1 MILEGN
7 NPLAASLKESS
18 GLMCVNGSGRTLTAD
33 VNHNAM
39 TWRFNETGTHVQT
52 MATNESL
59 IPPTCENE
67 NEASGN
73 NLHNTNL
80 LASKRNRNDSNNLAD
95 DENMEGDFNEIQ
107 GEFDLHSNVQKLKQ
121 DANYTDKS
129 LVQSSVPQ
137 PCCESLE
144 NLQER
149 VVGVDGGEGCVVANQ
164 SKDAGMEESQ
174 FPDDGCSER
183 VGRGGDLNDDQIK
196 DNQTMVD
203 HIPDK
208 MCQDT
213 SGDEAIQNMYVDEV
227 NVNEP
232 RTSTDATLL
241 ETQLNDYANKSK
253 GQTESLHEEEMS
265 SDDDEYLYE
274 RIDVAKT
281 KSHFFSSQGFLEN
294 DFLAASSFTEQN
306 LCMKCNK
313 DGQLLGCN
321 TSSCP
326 LVVHENCLGYP
337 AHFDEMGNFYCPFCA
352 YSLAMSE
359 YLEAKKKASIAR
371 KRLASFFQKSLQQ
384 HPNESAEELHKK
396 EQTHSRQ
403 NGTNEIYDNGH
414 CGGRKHNQ
422 VKQNGQKVHD
432 FSDHLCQE
440 SISNRNQSEPSASCF
455 KNNLPCI
462 EEMANLASATVS
474 VSYGGTVG
482 KKNIVEERPSVGAL
496 VEKQDQAP
504 INCRSDDDNLAR
516 TDADVAP
523 VDLREAEGENAKFNI
538 SSYSIRV
545 RKQERQ

>member
-73 NLHNTNL
+73 NLHDTNL

-107 GEFDLHSNVQKLKQ
+107 GEFDLHSNVKKLKQ

-129 LVQSSVPQ
+129 IGQNSVPQ

-149 VVGVDGGEGCVVANQ
+149 VVGVDGGEGSVVANQ
-164 SKDAGMEESQ
+164 SQDAGMEESQ

-265 SDDDEYLYE
+265 SDDDEYLNE

-321 TSSCP
+321 TSCCP
-326 LVVHENCLGYP
+326 FVVHENCLGYP

-352 YSLAMSE
+352 YSLAISE

-371 KRLASFFQKSLQQ
+371 KKLASFFQKSLQQ

-403 NGTNEIYDNGH
+403 NGTNE
-414 CGGRKHNQ
+414 
-422 VKQNGQKVHD
+422 
-432 FSDHLCQE
+432 
-440 SISNRNQSEPSASCF
+440 
-455 KNNLPCI
+455 
-462 EEMANLASATVS
+462 
-474 VSYGGTVG
+474 
-482 KKNIVEERPSVGAL
+482 ERPSVGAL

-504 INCRSDDDNLAR
+504 INCRSDDDNLTR